1 MDNNPAHFPPKRTE
15 PTEKWMNDAD
25 ARLAGRLRRILETPG
40 ISDKDRKLVQR
51 NLQRLLAAS
60 SAG

>member
-1 MDNNPAHFPPKRTE
+1 MDNNPAPKASD

-40 ISDKDRKLVQR
+40 ISDKDRKLVER
-51 NLQRLLAAS
+51 NLQRLLAVS